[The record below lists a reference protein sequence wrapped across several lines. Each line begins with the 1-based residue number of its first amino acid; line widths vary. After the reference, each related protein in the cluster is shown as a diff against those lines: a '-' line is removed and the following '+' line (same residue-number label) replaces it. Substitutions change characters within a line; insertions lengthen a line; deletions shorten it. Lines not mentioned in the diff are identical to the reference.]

1 MSVLSYLKK
10 SPAIFIV
17 CALGLGL
24 MGCGK
29 NPTAV
34 TANNDAASITPEGIG
49 QIAVES
55 FSEQDSLAG
64 TLGTAGSALTALS
77 LENKF
82 SISSASSLGKQGL
95 GKISAGA
102 ESPIIDLSDTAAG
115 KARLIFITN
124 TALVDSYDTLTIK
137 WDDVARDP
145 LQINKNII
153 SASGARTYIGGKT
166 ERYGVTDADNDG
178 VVAGEAKYNGKA
190 RFTYQAIQGTTV
202 ESLAMEVSAGTD
214 KNFTNDADNQIVSL
228 SWEKSRSGETT
239 SRATFADADNDG
251 VLIDKSKTTPC
262 AVDVTLFEKN
272 PLLRP
277 LVDSCYLTLRVLTNG
292 NSSEDKLTRLSG
304 KEYRQSGRI
313 FTLTVT
319 DVHGNEDVMP
329 FDTAIA
335 VFAMI
340 PAMQNGVKDSVR
352 FVFDVQSGLQ
362 KSSDNLLYG
371 LHIHKEHLIGPV
383 KSRIINFTTTQPV
396 SEGQKPKSGHLEMT
410 VTYSNDKSAS
420 LSAEF
425 TQTGFIGTWTG
436 PNGNTLTVTW
446 GADGTVVS
454 QN

>member
-1 MSVLSYLKK
+1 MSVSSLLKK
-10 SPAIFIV
+10 TPTVFVV

-24 MGCGK
+24 IGCGK
-29 NPTAV
+29 NPTTVA
-34 TANNDAASITPEGIG
+34 TNADAAQITPNGIG
-49 QIAVES
+49 QIAIES

-64 TLGTAGSALTALS
+64 ALGTAGSGLTALS

-95 GKISAGA
+95 GKISASA
-102 ESPIIDLSDTAAG
+102 ASPIIDLSDTASG

-124 TALVDSYDTLTIK
+124 TALVDSYDTLVIK

-153 SASGARTYIGGKT
+153 SVSGERTYIGGKT
-166 ERYGVTDADNDG
+166 ERYSVTDADNDG

-190 RFTYQAIQGTTV
+190 RFSYQAIQGAMV
-202 ESLAMEVSAGTD
+202 ESLAMEVSAGAD
-214 KNFTNDADNQIVSL
+214 KNFNTDADNQINSL
-228 SWEKSRSGETT
+228 SWEKTKNGETIG
-239 SRATFADADNDG
+239 RATFADADNDG
-251 VLIDKSKTTPC
+251 VLIDKSKTTPS

-277 LVDSCYLTLRVLTNG
+277 LVDSCYLTMRVLTNG
-292 NSSEDKLTRLSG
+292 NSSEDKLIRLGG
-304 KEYRQSGRI
+304 KEYRQGGRI

-329 FDTAIA
+329 NDTAIA
-335 VFAMI
+335 VFAVI
-340 PAMQNGVKDSVR
+340 PILQNGLKDSVR

-362 KSSDNLLYG
+362 KPSDNLFYE
-371 LHIHKEHLIGPV
+371 LHMRKEHFTGAV
-383 KSRIINFTTTQPV
+383 KSRIMDFTTTQGF
-396 SEGQKPKSGHLEMT
+396 SDGQKPKSGHLEMI

-420 LSAEF
+420 MSADF
-425 TQTGFIGTWTG
+425 TQTGFTGTWTG
-436 PNGNTLTVTW
+436 PNGNTLTVSW
-446 GADGTVVS
+446 GPDGTVVS

>member
-1 MSVLSYLKK
+1 MLVSSLLKK
-10 SPAIFIV
+10 TPIIFV
-17 CALGLGL
+17 LCALGIGL
-24 MGCGK
+24 IGCGK

-34 TANNDAASITPEGIG
+34 TTNNDATSITPEGIG
-49 QIAVES
+49 QIAIES

-64 TLGTAGSALTALS
+64 TLGTAGNGLSALS
-77 LENKF
+77 LENQF
-82 SISSASSLGKQGL
+82 SITTASSLGKQGL
-95 GKISAGA
+95 GKISASA
-102 ESPIIDLSDTAAG
+102 VSPIIDLSDTASG

-124 TALVDSYDTLTIK
+124 TALVDSHDTLVIK

-145 LQINKNII
+145 LEINKNII
-153 SASGARTYIGGKT
+153 SVSGERTYIGGKT

-190 RFTYQAIQGTTV
+190 RFSYQAIQGTTV
-202 ESLAMEVSAGTD
+202 ESLTMEVSAGAD
-214 KNFTNDADNQIVSL
+214 KNFNNNADNQIVSL
-228 SWEKSRSGETT
+228 SWEKSRSGEIA

-251 VLIDKSKTTPC
+251 VLIDKSKTIPC

-277 LVDSCYLTLRVLTNG
+277 LVDSCYLTMRVLTNG
-292 NSSEDKLTRLSG
+292 NSTEDKLIRLGG

-319 DVHGNEDVMP
+319 DVHGNEDVLP
-329 FDTAIA
+329 NDTAIA

-340 PAMQNGVKDSVR
+340 PAKPNGVKDSVR

-383 KSRIINFTTTQPV
+383 KSRIIDFTTRQPV

-420 LSAEF
+420 LSADF
-425 TQTGFIGTWTG
+425 TQTGFIGTWIG